1 MSIRDALVELERY
14 HKGVALM
21 IKAAERGVG
30 RLYETAES
38 TIRNRMNELLPE
50 GELTLWAVQQAEV
63 ENAAECEALR
73 SSLNYYVECMRQ
85 SARGLSLGRN
95 RPSVS
100 VPHVV
105 RSPVPPQVGARRRR
119 NQA

>member
-21 IKAAERGVG
+21 IKAAQRGVG
-30 RLYETAES
+30 ELYETAES

-73 SSLNYYVECMRQ
+73 SRLTTTW
-85 SARGLSLGRN
+85 SA
-95 RPSVS
+95 
-100 VPHVV
+100 
-105 RSPVPPQVGARRRR
+105 
-119 NQA
+119 